1 LKTPVPIVQRWMI
14 GILFVAMLV
23 TGWYAIY
30 PSNTVLQH
38 LPTAV
43 LLVAAVPLL
52 QHWPLGNASAA
63 AIFAFFMLHALGA
76 QYSYSFVP
84 YDAWLRAITG
94 TDLSSHFVFVR
105 NHYDRLVH
113 FCFGLLAIGPVRE
126 IARRHLGLSS
136 RGAAYI
142 APEFVFA
149 FSACYEIFEWTL
161 AVTMSPADAEAYN
174 GQQGDPFD
182 SQKDMA
188 MAALGAIVGTMLF
201 YLRGR
206 FIAGRSRQ

>member
-1 LKTPVPIVQRWMI
+1 MI

-43 LLVAAVPLL
+43 LLAAAVPLL
-52 QHWPLGNASAA
+52 RRWPLGNASVA

-84 YDAWLRAITG
+84 YDAWLKAVAG
-94 TDLSSHFVFVR
+94 TDLSSHFGFVR

-113 FCFGLLAIGPVRE
+113 FCFGLLAIRPVRE
-126 IARRHLGLSS
+126 IAHRHFGLSP
-136 RGAAYI
+136 RAAAYI
-142 APEFVFA
+142 APEFVLA

-188 MAALGAIVGTMLF
+188 MAALGAIVATVVLGI
-201 YLRGR
+201 RHR
-206 FIAGRSRQ
+206 FAGVLSK